1 MVMVGV
7 CICFGLR
14 GLMRDFQTEDLLV
27 SPPRGS
33 RRATGLQRYRLISL
47 VHLIKTSQ
55 IDNGL
60 LTLLKYSPCP
70 AFLLQFSTL
79 TPHFIFFRDRTYAP
93 YPEYTVRR
101 TQEAI
106 RGDACISKSS
116 QRQQA
121 L

>member
-1 MVMVGV
+1 MAVVGV

-14 GLMRDFQTEDLLV
+14 GRMRDFQTV
-27 SPPRGS
+27 SPPHGS
-33 RRATGLQRYRLISL
+33 RRATGLQRYRLIFL
-47 VHLIKTSQ
+47 VYLIQTSRVG
-55 IDNGL
+55 NGL
-60 LTLLKYSPCP
+60 LILPKYSSCP

-79 TPHFIFFRDRTYAP
+79 TPHFISFRDRTYAP
-93 YPEYTVRR
+93 YPEYTVRK

-106 RGDACISKSS
+106 RGEACISKPS